1 MSLSANGK
9 VILAATRELSRKW
22 DETKHSWSDAKAEQF
37 EREYLAELFAQVE
50 RSVPIM
56 DELDKLIGSVRNQC
70 E

>member
-9 VILAATRELSRKW
+9 VILTATRELARKW
-22 DETKHSWSDAKAEQF
+22 DETKQSWRDAKAEQF
-37 EREYLAELFAQVE
+37 EQQYLAELFAQVE
-50 RSVPIM
+50 RSVPIL